1 MKISEVVEALRAEFP
16 ALSVSKLR
24 YLETEGLIS
33 PHRIGNGYRRY
44 SQADVARLRFA
55 LTAQRDEYLP
65 LGVIRERLEDM
76 DASASAPDPAPVARV
91 VASQG
96 RAVEGTDMSLDDL
109 RALTGASEA
118 DINELISAG
127 LIAADA
133 RGRFAPQSL
142 RITRLALE
150 AARLGLPL
158 RNLRSCAPVRRGPRT
173 PSTRPRSRPGGARP
187 QRPRTPRPSS
197 RVSSASCMGNC
208 CTWPCAP
215 CPEPSHRSSVPPAS
229 LRSPVSR

>member
-91 VASQG
+91 VASRG
-96 RAVEGTDMSLDDL
+96 RAVEGADMSLEDL
-109 RALTGASEA
+109 RALTGASEP
-118 DINELISAG
+118 DINELISVG

-158 RNLRSCAPVRRGPRT
+158 RNLRLVRTSAERAADSIDQATQSARRRSAT
-173 PSTRPRSRPGGARP
+173 AAEDSATRLAGLIGELHGELLHLAVRALS
-187 QRPRTPRPSS
+187 
-197 RVSSASCMGNC
+197 
-208 CTWPCAP
+208 
-215 CPEPSHRSSVPPAS
+215 
-229 LRSPVSR
+229 